1 MEVLTRYL
9 DIQEEVAMMRNRL
22 EEEEAISSRY
32 GSGRWAFIRGA
43 INELSQKGMRNRVFL
58 VLCAFTLANMS
69 GASAIN
75 YYSPTLFSSLG
86 ITDVSLYTGIYGLVK
101 GSLTLSDIVN
111 ASNFPITNHS
121 QPLRRSFSIPSSL
134 TSWDAAPPSSS
145 RLSYAPPV
153 SGLSAHMSRSDT
165 QLQSSTPA
173 KPSPLLL
180 LPAVER
186 LLV

>member
-1 MEVLTRYL
+1 MGWQLIPAGLLLIGGFFLHESPLWLMRKNRAEEALAVLRELRHLPVDHQCMFFFPAIRFMDALTRSL

-58 VLCAFTLANMS
+58 VFCAFTLANMS

-101 GSLTLSDIVN
+101 GLLTFSPPFIVN
-111 ASNFPITNHS
+111 
-121 QPLRRSFSIPSSL
+121 
-134 TSWDAAPPSSS
+134 
-145 RLSYAPPV
+145 
-153 SGLSAHMSRSDT
+153 MSHVYNS
-165 QLQSSTPA
+165 
-173 KPSPLLL
+173 
-180 LPAVER
+180 
-186 LLV
+186 